1 MWAFIL
7 AGCVRSGLQNSQ
19 NVTRFSTESC
29 QALSQGGTVIFV
41 VPFKSLSLH
50 SLFVTSLHRCMF
62 IPSVPAISQSYNS
75 NSRKDK
81 HLSVFNVRYV
91 ALADL

>member
-50 SLFVTSLHRCMF
+50 SLFVTSLHRCVYVH
-62 IPSVPAISQSYNS
+62 PISASDFPKLQLQQS
-75 NSRKDK
+75 
-81 HLSVFNVRYV
+81 
-91 ALADL
+91 